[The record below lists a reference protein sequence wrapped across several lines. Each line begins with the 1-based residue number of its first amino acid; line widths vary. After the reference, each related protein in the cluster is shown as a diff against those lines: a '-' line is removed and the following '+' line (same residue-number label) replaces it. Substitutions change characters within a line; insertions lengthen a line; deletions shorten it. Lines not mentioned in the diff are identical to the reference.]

1 MILHSLFFLFLC
13 HTFIIT
19 IICIFILPFGIWHSV
34 SRWPNGQNDRQSE
47 VNYAWNGLKSK
58 RSKSVSST
66 GNFRSRE
73 PLHIIIQT
81 KSDSQMNFKNC
92 QFWNFR
98 EIEDLGFQWFAYS
111 EIFSSLLQWSKYLP
125 HCHALILMTDLTK
138 IKRIDKT

>member
-1 MILHSLFFLFLC
+1 M
-13 HTFIIT
+13 
-19 IICIFILPFGIWHSV
+19 
-34 SRWPNGQNDRQSE
+34 
-47 VNYAWNGLKSK
+47 NYAWNGLKSK

-98 EIEDLGFQWFAYS
+98 EIEDLG
-111 EIFSSLLQWSKYLP
+111 
-125 HCHALILMTDLTK
+125 LT
-138 IKRIDKT
+138 